1 MEWSNRTT
9 NYKEEN
15 TMTNDEVLVALS
27 KLVGCEYTTAMKAEI
42 TKLTGRARV
51 VGPAEPSTLEFD
63 ESRIHVVAGGNG
75 VITGFRF
82 G

>member
-1 MEWSNRTT
+1 MN
-9 NYKEEN
+9 NEEAKA
-15 TMTNDEVLVALS
+15 ALA
-27 KLVGCEYTTAMKAEI
+27 KLIGCEYTEPTKAEI

-51 VGPAEPSTLEFD
+51 VGPPDASTMEID
-63 ESRIHVVAGGNG
+63 ESRIHVLAGGNG

>member
-1 MEWSNRTT
+1 
-9 NYKEEN
+9 
-15 TMTNDEVLVALS
+15 MTNDEVVVALAS
-27 KLVGCEYTTAMKAEI
+27 LVGCEYTSAMKAEI
-42 TKLTGRARV
+42 TGLTGRARV
-51 VGPAEPSTLEFD
+51 VGPMDVSTMEYD

>member
-1 MEWSNRTT
+1 
-9 NYKEEN
+9 
-15 TMTNDEVLVALS
+15 MTNDEVLVALS
-27 KLVGCEYTTAMKAEI
+27 KLVGCEFTAATKAEI

-51 VGPAEPSTLEFD
+51 VGPNEPSTMELD
-63 ESRIHVVAGGNG
+63 NSRIHVIAGGNG